1 MVYIPSSRYEDAYR
15 RISDSASRSQ
25 GTSVLIFVSTDV
37 DGLCALRIL
46 TTLLKRDAIA
56 HKIVPVTNYSDIS
69 SMNQTLIANSS
80 SQILSVVFLN
90 CGAQMDIQ
98 DLLTL
103 RDNLSVMIVDS
114 HRPFNLY
121 NVFWHEQVQC
131 LDDGDVEAN
140 MDALRQAFE
149 AIEFGE
155 APSDDDDG
163 SDDEDADAV
172 DSEEDLETGI
182 GRKRGSSEMLGDLAQ
197 RDGTVRRRR
206 KQRRRVDMDPE
217 EFLRIQE
224 RRAQRR
230 EERAEQQQ
238 IIQAYYA
245 QGSYY
250 GQSCAISALALA
262 EQLGQPPTLDTV
274 WWAIVGAT
282 SQHIL
287 QHIDADG
294 YSVVVGRMRD
304 LVRRVSPI
312 SASSAPSSSSQR
324 TGGGLGGMAT
334 ATGNS
339 GLTSDATS
347 SSQALLDSQLGG
359 FSGADD
365 SYGSHANVD
374 LFNPYL
380 DLVDEDDDEGY
391 LRARSGVSTNAEA
404 GLLTSSKSVMQQME
418 ICESAELKFT
428 LLRHWSL
435 DSSMRFS
442 PYVATRLATWSSRGR
457 ARLDLLLAKLGLSKA
472 EAQAPYLH
480 LAPDLKK
487 QLYHKMAE
495 IGSDYD
501 MPDALYAGFVRNYGW
516 RKSRFSASDMA
527 LALLALL
534 QKDTWAAD
542 AADTQQSGFFAAYD
556 ALSQYSVLKQG
567 IDGAQLLQRMVVSQG
582 ISMLERQAV
591 KTLRRLRFAIL
602 GELEVSSSTTENTT
616 NTHGI
621 FSSPFAL
628 RQLALFLMQTL
639 RERSTKSDHARRPFI
654 IAAPIPTD
662 ALESEKYLVLGI
674 TPLDCSLIRPHRPE
688 MHFNQS
694 TFAGESRNHFGL
706 VFEEVAAQVG
716 AETKQGFFDSSVMEI
731 RREDMSTF
739 VDRLRRHL

>member
-15 RISDSASRSQ
+15 RIADSASRSQ

-37 DGLCALRIL
+37 DGLCGLRIL

-56 HKIVPVTNYSDIS
+56 HKIVPVTNYADIS
-69 SMNQTLIANSS
+69 SMDETLIANNS
-80 SQILSVVFLN
+80 SQIRSVVFLN

-103 RDNLSVMIVDS
+103 RDNLSVMIIDS

-131 LDDGDVEAN
+131 LDDGDVESN
-140 MDALRQAFE
+140 MDPLRHAFE

-155 APSDDDDG
+155 ALSDDD
-163 SDDEDADAV
+163 SDEEV
-172 DSEEDLETGI
+172 DSVEEDVLSETGI
-182 GRKRGSSEMLGDLAQ
+182 GRKRGSSEMLGDLAR
-197 RDGTVRRRR
+197 RDTSVRQRR

-217 EFLRIQE
+217 EFVRIQE
-224 RRAQRR
+224 QRAQRR

-238 IIQAYYA
+238 MIQAYYA

-250 GQSCAISALALA
+250 GLSCAISALTLA

-274 WWAIVGAT
+274 WWAIVGAS

-287 QHIDADG
+287 QHIDVDG
-294 YSVVVGRMRD
+294 YSVVVRRMRD
-304 LVRRVSPI
+304 LVRRVSPTASTAI
-312 SASSAPSSSSQR
+312 SGSSQR
-324 TGGGLGGMAT
+324 PGGGGGLGGMAT
-334 ATGNS
+334 SALDFNAF
-339 GLTSDATS
+339 DASS

-359 FSGADD
+359 IPGAEEP
-365 SYGSHANVD
+365 SSSHANFD
-374 LFNPYL
+374 MFNPYL
-380 DLVDEDDDEGY
+380 DLIDEDDDEGF
-391 LRARSGVSTNAEA
+391 LRARAGASTNAEA
-404 GLLTSSKSVMQQME
+404 GLLISSKSVMQQME
-418 ICESAELKFT
+418 IVESAELKFT

-480 LAPDLKK
+480 LAPELKK
-487 QLYHKMAE
+487 QLYQKMAE

-501 MPDALYAGFVRNYGW
+501 MPDALYPGFVRNYGW
-516 RKSRFSASDMA
+516 RKSRFSGSDMA

-534 QKDTWAAD
+534 QKDTWTT
-542 AADTQQSGFFAAYD
+542 DTTDIQQGGFFAAYD
-556 ALSQYSVLKQG
+556 ALTQYKVLKEG

-591 KTLRRLRFAIL
+591 KTLKRLRFTIL
-602 GELEVSSSTTENTT
+602 GELEANTT
-616 NTHGI
+616 GNGI
-621 FSSPFAL
+621 FSKPFAL

-639 RERSTKSDHARRPFI
+639 RERSTKSDHAKRPFI
-654 IAAPIPTD
+654 IAAPTTD

-674 TPLDCSLIRPHRPE
+674 TPLDFSLIRPHMPE
-688 MHFNQS
+688 MSFNQS

-706 VFEEVAAQVG
+706 VFEEVANQIG
-716 AETKQGFFDSSVMEI
+716 AETKQGFFDSNVMEI
-731 RREDMSTF
+731 RRSDMSTF